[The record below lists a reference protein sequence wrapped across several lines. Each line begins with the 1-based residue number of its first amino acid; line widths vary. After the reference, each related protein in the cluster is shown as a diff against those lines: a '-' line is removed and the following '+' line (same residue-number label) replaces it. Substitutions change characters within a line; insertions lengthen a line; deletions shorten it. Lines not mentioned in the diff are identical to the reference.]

1 MKLFSGIGFL
11 IQSIEMQNQ
20 KILENK
26 INIKFKNK
34 SLLSQSLTHKSF
46 DLISN
51 NEKLEFLGDRVLGL
65 VLSKK
70 LFDLYPDES
79 EGNLDKKFA
88 SLVNRRICLKI
99 SKILELEKFL
109 ILGNAYKKKF
119 VVEDKILGD
128 ACEAL
133 IGAIYLDSG
142 YKVVE
147 NFIIKFWNDEIKK
160 STKIEIDS
168 KTKLQ
173 EYSLKKFKTLPI
185 YKLLENSGPKHKPIF
200 KIGVRLQNSEFVNA
214 VGNSKKDA
222 QQNAATLLL
231 KDIDK

>member
-1 MKLFSGIGFL
+1 
-11 IQSIEMQNQ
+11 MQKQ
-20 KILENK
+20 RILENK

-34 SLLSQSLTHKSF
+34 KLLSLSLIHKSF
-46 DLISN
+46 DILSN

-70 LFDLYPDES
+70 LFNLYPHES
-79 EGNLDKKFA
+79 EGDLDKKFA
-88 SLVNRRICLKI
+88 SLVNRKTCLKI

-109 ILGNAYKKKF
+109 FLGKAYEKKLK
-119 VVEDKILGD
+119 VEDKILSD

-147 NFIIKFWNDEIKK
+147 RFILKFWDFEIKR
-160 STKIEIDS
+160 SSKIEIDS

-173 EYSLKKFKTLPI
+173 EYSLKHFRQLPTYKVLAYKGPQHSPLYKVSVKIYESKFF
-185 YKLLENSGPKHKPIF
+185 YG
-200 KIGVRLQNSEFVNA
+200 
-214 VGNSKKDA
+214 VGNSKKVAEHDA
-222 QQNAATLLL
+222 AKKLLNNF
-231 KDIDK
+231 KIK

>member
-1 MKLFSGIGFL
+1 
-11 IQSIEMQNQ
+11 MQNP

-34 SLLSQSLTHKSF
+34 KLLSQSLIHKSF
-46 DLISN
+46 DLLSN
-51 NEKLEFLGDRVLGL
+51 NEKLEFLGDRVLAL

-70 LFDLYPDES
+70 LFNLYPRES

-88 SLVNRRICLKI
+88 SLVNRKTCLKI

-109 ILGNAYKKKF
+109 ILGNMYKNNLKI
-119 VVEDKILGD
+119 EDKILSD

-142 YKVVE
+142 YNVVE
-147 NFIIKFWNDEIKK
+147 SFILKFWNDEIKK
-160 STKIEIDS
+160 TTYTKLDS

-173 EYSLKKFKTLPI
+173 EYSLKHFQKLPTYKVLAYIGPQHNPSYKVSVKIHNSKFFF
-185 YKLLENSGPKHKPIF
+185 G
-200 KIGVRLQNSEFVNA
+200 
-214 VGNSKKDA
+214 VGNSKKIAKHDA
-222 QQNAATLLL
+222 AKKIL
-231 KDIDK
+231 KGLKIK

>member
-1 MKLFSGIGFL
+1 
-11 IQSIEMQNQ
+11 MQNQ
-20 KILENK
+20 KILEHK
-26 INIKFKNK
+26 INIKFKDK
-34 SLLSQSLTHKSF
+34 RLLSLSLIHKSF
-46 DLISN
+46 DLLFN

-70 LFDLYPDES
+70 LFNLYPYES

-88 SLVNRRICLKI
+88 SMVNRVTCLKI

-109 ILGNAYKKKF
+109 ILGNTYKKNSKI
-119 VVEDKILGD
+119 EDKILSD

-147 NFIIKFWNDEIKK
+147 GFILKFWNDEIKK
-160 STKIEIDS
+160 SAKTEIDS

-173 EYSLKKFKTLPI
+173 EYSLKRFQKLPT
-185 YKLLENSGPKHKPIF
+185 YKVLTYKGPQHKPSYKVSV
-200 KIGVRLQNSEFVNA
+200 KIYNSKSFYG
-214 VGNSKKDA
+214 VGNSKKISEHDA
-222 QQNAATLLL
+222 AKKLLEDL
-231 KDIDK
+231 KIK